1 MYTDLMFENLFFNPY
16 QPYRAAM
23 LLNSGFYQ
31 DQPYYPMRYVKTDNS
46 LDVYIKAPG
55 LKPESIEV
63 QVDGSNITVKALTR
77 PIPGFSY
84 EPGEMLKKFSTSH
97 IFTLNPD
104 TTKVEYQDGI
114 LHIYVERLESEKPK
128 SFKLSS
134 LDKIE
139 DKPNEILTS
148 GASEQEKG

>member
-1 MYTDLMFENLFFNPY
+1 MYTDLLFDNLFCSPY
-16 QPYRAAM
+16 QPYRAVM
-23 LLNSGFYQ
+23 FLNNGFYQ
-31 DQPYYPMRYVKTDNS
+31 DQLNYPMRYVKTDNS

-63 QVDGSNITVKALTR
+63 QVDGSSISVKALTR

-84 EPGEMLKKFSTSH
+84 EPGEMFKKFNTSH

-128 SFKLSS
+128 SFKLTNFNGS
-134 LDKIE
+134 E
-139 DKPNEILTS
+139 DKPNEMLPS
-148 GASEQEKG
+148 GVSKQE

>member
-1 MYTDLMFENLFFNPY
+1 MYTDLLLDNLFLNLYHPY
-16 QPYRAAM
+16 KAAM
-23 LLNSGFYQ
+23 LLNSGFYP
-31 DQPYYPMRYVKTDNS
+31 DQYYYPMRYVKTDNS

-63 QVDGSNITVKALTR
+63 QVDGSNINVKALTR

-84 EPGEMLKKFSTSH
+84 EPGEMVKKFSTSH
-97 IFTLNPD
+97 IFTLNPE

-128 SFKLSS
+128 SFKLINFS
-134 LDKIE
+134 KTE
-139 DKPNEILTS
+139 DKSSEALVSNT
-148 GASEQEKG
+148 SEQE

>member
-1 MYTDLMFENLFFNPY
+1 MYTDLLFDTLFHSLC

-23 LLNSGFYQ
+23 LLGNSSYQ
-31 DQPYYPMRYVKTDNS
+31 DQFYYPMRYVKTDNT

-63 QVDGSNITVKALTR
+63 QVDGSSIGVKALTR
-77 PIPGFSY
+77 VIPGFNY
-84 EPGEMLKKFSTSH
+84 EPGEMSRKINTSH
-97 IFTLNPD
+97 IFTLNPE

-128 SFKLSS
+128 SFRLSNLNKAEVKS
-134 LDKIE
+134 DEML
-139 DKPNEILTS
+139 PNGTS
-148 GASEQEKG
+148 E

>member
-1 MYTDLMFENLFFNPY
+1 MYTDLLFDSLICSLY

-23 LLNSGFYQ
+23 FLNNMHYQ
-31 DQPYYPMRYVKTDNS
+31 DQFYYPMRYVKTSDN

-63 QVDGSNITVKALTR
+63 QVDSNSISVKALTR
-77 PIPGFSY
+77 VIPGFNY
-84 EPGEMLKKFSTSH
+84 EPGEMYKKLNTSH

-114 LHIYVERLESEKPK
+114 LHIYVEKLESDKPK
-128 SFKLSS
+128 SFKLSNLS
-134 LDKIE
+134 KSE
-139 DKPNEILTS
+139 DKATEMLNSVTPE
-148 GASEQEKG
+148 